1 MNRADFL
8 HILGDGLAGL
18 PAAEIDDILAD
29 YAAHFEEARASGRT
43 EQEVASALGDP
54 RRLARELR
62 AETGLRRWEN
72 HHSLRNS
79 TAALF
84 ALSGLA
90 VVDIVLLLPLLL
102 VVLLILLVI
111 AFVMCVLGI
120 VGIGLLIS
128 VYKHFGDGR
137 VVELIL
143 RGLAGVAL
151 VTTGAGF
158 AALLAL
164 GLNAAVR
171 WLGGYARLHYRLL
184 KPERAG
190 AVPTSRFCDRE

>member
-8 HILGDGLAGL
+8 RILRDGLAGL
-18 PAAEIDDILAD
+18 PREDVDDVLAD
-29 YAAHFEEARASGRT
+29 YAAHFEDARASGRP
-43 EQEVASALGDP
+43 EEEVAEALGEP

-72 HHSLRNS
+72 HHSLQNS
-79 TAALF
+79 TAALL
-84 ALSGLA
+84 ALGGLA
-90 VVDIVLLLPLLL
+90 LVDVILLLPLLL
-102 VVLLILLVI
+102 VVMLILLII
-111 AFVMCVLGI
+111 AFVMLVLGI

-128 VYKHFGDGR
+128 LYKHAGNGHI
-137 VVELIL
+137 VELVL
-143 RGLAGVAL
+143 RGLAGIAL

-158 AALLAL
+158 GALLLL

-184 KPERAG
+184 KPEQPIA
-190 AVPTSRFCDRE
+190 

>member
-18 PAAEIDDILAD
+18 PRAEIDDILAD
-29 YAAHFEEARASGRT
+29 YAAHFEEARASGRV
-43 EQEVASALGDP
+43 EHEVASALGDP

-84 ALSGLA
+84 ALGGLA
-90 VVDIVLLLPLLL
+90 VVDILLLLPLLL
-102 VVLLILLVI
+102 AVLLILLVI
-111 AFVMCVLGI
+111 AFVMFVLGI

-128 VYKHFGDGR
+128 VYKHLGDGQ
-137 VVELIL
+137 VVNLIL

-151 VTTGAGF
+151 VTTGVGF
-158 AALLAL
+158 ASLLAL

-184 KPERAG
+184 KPEQPIA
-190 AVPTSRFCDRE
+190 

>member
-1 MNRADFL
+1 MSRDDFL
-8 HILGDGLAGL
+8 HILADGLQGM
-18 PAAEIDDILAD
+18 PAREIDDILAD

-84 ALSGLA
+84 ALGGLA
-90 VVDIVLLLPLLL
+90 VVDILLLLPLLL
-102 VVLLILLVI
+102 AVLLILLLI
-111 AFVMCVLGI
+111 AFVMFVLGI
-120 VGIGLLIS
+120 VGIGLLFS
-128 VYKHFGDGR
+128 VYRDFGDGHLVR
-137 VVELIL
+137 LML
-143 RGLAGVAL
+143 RSIAGIAL
-151 VTTGAGF
+151 VTTGVGF
-158 AALLAL
+158 GALLAL

-171 WLGGYARLHYRLL
+171 WLGGFARLHYRLL
-184 KPERAG
+184 RADRPG
-190 AVPTSRFCDRE
+190 A

>member
-1 MNRADFL
+1 M
-8 HILGDGLAGL
+8 
-18 PAAEIDDILAD
+18 
-29 YAAHFEEARASGRT
+29 
-43 EQEVASALGDP
+43 
-54 RRLARELR
+54 
-62 AETGLRRWEN
+62 RRWEN
-72 HHSLRNS
+72 HHSFRNS

-90 VVDIVLLLPLLL
+90 V
-102 VVLLILLVI
+102 
-111 AFVMCVLGI
+111 GI